1 MDSSAHPLDF
11 LHAFRDSLYRCF
23 DRRADALF
31 ELTDA
36 ILTAGF
42 VPSPVHLSL
51 AAVHRRGW
59 GSFYAALSNGRID
72 EGGLRSLLS
81 RHPLGDESLGDPPI
95 YAVDVSV
102 WSRCDAEASPGRGYY
117 YHPSRH
123 SAGQPIV
130 AGWAYQIVAELG
142 FERDSWVAP
151 VDARRVRPTEDTDEA
166 AAEQIRALMGQ
177 LPEPETVPSSSSM
190 PSLRSGQTPAC
201 SGRRTGAMQTWVKV
215 A

>member
-51 AAVHRRGW
+51 ATVHRRGW

-72 EGGLRSLLS
+72 EGRLHSLLS
-81 RHPLGDESLGDPPI
+81 GHPLGDVSLGDLPI
-95 YAVDVSV
+95 YAVDVWV
-102 WSRCDAEASPGRGYY
+102 WSRSDAEASPGRGYY
-117 YHPSRH
+117 YPLRH

-130 AGWAYQIVAELG
+130 AGWAYQILAELG
-142 FERDSWVAP
+142 FERDSRVAP
-151 VDARRVRPTEDTDEA
+151 VDARRVRPAEDTDEA
-166 AAEQIRALMGQ
+166 AAEQMRALMGQ

>member
-42 VPSPVHLSL
+42 VPSPRPPEPGGRPPPWLGQL
-51 AAVHRRGW
+51 LRRFEQW
-59 GSFYAALSNGRID
+59 TNRRRK
-72 EGGLRSLLS
+72 LRSLLS
-81 RHPLGDESLGDPPI
+81 GHPLGDGSLGDPPI
-95 YAVDVSV
+95 YAVDVWV
-102 WSRCDAEASPGRGYY
+102 WSRSDAEASPGRGYY
-117 YHPSRH
+117 YPLRH

-130 AGWAYQIVAELG
+130 AGWAYQILAELG

-151 VDARRVRPTEDTDEA
+151 VDARRVRPAEDTDEA
-166 AAEQIRALMGQ
+166 AAEQMRALMGQ